1 MGASF
6 AKAVTKAW
14 PKSRGPC
21 PEPPWVLGWISPER
35 DEVPPDDA
43 GRISTNNKPGPAAKV
58 PAPAPTVCAPTDGSN
73 PEDRS

>member
-35 DEVPPDDA
+35 DEVPPDEA
-43 GRISTNNKPGPAAKV
+43 GRIERE
-58 PAPAPTVCAPTDGSN
+58 GS
-73 PEDRS
+73 D